1 MRKSLKNSLYL
12 GLAAL
17 SLGAVT
23 VVNTTANAASK
34 AKVTSDVTLKT
45 AAESRNVEATGTN
58 ALYSKPG
65 TVKGAKRVASKT
77 TMKKMA
83 NSKKSADYFRAYRVA
98 KTNRGTVYYKVV
110 SMDGKYR
117 GYIYGG
123 KDIKAFAGGI
133 KSADT
138 TTTAS
143 MPAKTTGYHLANA
156 NKNGLWTAPK
166 NTQYKAKS
174 ISLYS
179 ANKTDT
185 FTVSKAETKTREG
198 SLYYYVTD
206 DNDNSI
212 AGWIYAGKGYNAS
225 ATTQSLGGLSLTA
238 EDAVATENNS
248 VTVNYLGANG
258 NSVGTKTFV
267 TAVKNTKKDAKVN
280 SDKNI
285 NNQTLADFI
294 KDATNTPAGYKLSNS
309 DADVTSIANAAV
321 YGGTVR
327 VNVYKAATSSIDF
340 YYGVSETQKLD
351 VTTLSKGKPAISK
364 ANAALLTND
373 GDKTVVTNGVTVTD
387 NFFSDKLFSKLLTSN
402 GNDAASVANST
413 IKNGD
418 KYYISYTYNKEN
430 TAAVNAGVKYGSTI
444 KVVFDANYVKAD
456 SLPTEALP
464 SATTDTTAY

>member
-1 MRKSLKNSLYL
+1 MQKSLKNSLYL
-12 GLAAL
+12 GLAVL
-17 SLGAVT
+17 SLGAVAT
-23 VVNTTANAASK
+23 VSTTANAASK

-65 TVKGAKRVASKT
+65 TVRGAKRVASKT

-179 ANKTDT
+179 VNKTDT
-185 FTVSKAETKTREG
+185 FTVSKAENKTREG

-238 EDAVATENNS
+238 ENAVATENNS

-258 NSVGTKTFV
+258 NSVGTKMFV

-280 SDKNI
+280 LDKNI

-309 DADVTSIANAAV
+309 DTDVDTITNAAV

-373 GDKTVVTNGVTVTD
+373 GDKTVVTNGATVTD

-418 KYYISYTYNKEN
+418 KYYISYTYNKES

>member
-1 MRKSLKNSLYL
+1 MQKSLKNSLYL
-12 GLAAL
+12 GLAVL
-17 SLGAVT
+17 SLGAVAT
-23 VVNTTANAASK
+23 VSTTANAASK

-212 AGWIYAGKGYNAS
+212 AGWIYAGKGYDAS

-309 DADVTSIANAAV
+309 DTDVTSIANAAV

-373 GDKTVVTNGVTVTD
+373 GDKTVVTNGATVTD

-464 SATTDTTAY
+464 SVTTDTTAY